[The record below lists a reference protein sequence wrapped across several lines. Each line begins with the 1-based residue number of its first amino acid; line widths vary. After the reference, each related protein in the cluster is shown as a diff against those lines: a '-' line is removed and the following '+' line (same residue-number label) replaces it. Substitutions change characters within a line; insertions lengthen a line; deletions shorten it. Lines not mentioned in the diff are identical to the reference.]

1 MTDISQKQANL
12 RHLKSG
18 KVLSPFK
25 LWIFIVVTALV
36 QILLEKLRKQGY
48 DIVTHYEK
56 NKRGNGSYARY
67 ELRRRKI

>member
-1 MTDISQKQANL
+1 MTNISQKQAVL

-18 KVLSPFK
+18 KSITAVEAVNLYSCYRLSAS
-25 LWIFIVVTALV
+25 I
-36 QILLEKLRKQGY
+36 EKLRKQGY

-67 ELRRRKI
+67 ELRGAKIS